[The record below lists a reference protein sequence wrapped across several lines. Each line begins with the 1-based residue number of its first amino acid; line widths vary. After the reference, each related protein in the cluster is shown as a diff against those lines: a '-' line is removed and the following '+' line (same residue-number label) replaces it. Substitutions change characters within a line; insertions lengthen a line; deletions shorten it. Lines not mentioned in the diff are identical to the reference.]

1 MKKEEIMKTILV
13 VDDEKNYLVV
23 MEALLTAEG
32 YDVVTTNNPRKAV
45 AIVQE
50 DPPDLLIT
58 DMKMP
63 HMSGLELMRS
73 VKAMHLSLPVIILT
87 AYGTVETAVSAMKEG
102 ADHYLLKPFDND
114 EMKLVVKRVLDMN
127 TLAEEKSL
135 LKRELSKRIGEDG
148 FIGLSPPM
156 KEISGLIEKIARTRT
171 TVLIEGESGTGKEL
185 VARAIHKASDRSVRP
200 FVAVNCGALTETLL
214 ESELFGHEKGA
225 FTGATARR
233 KGLFEMADGGTLFLD
248 EVGTTSPALQVKLL
262 RVLQERSFER
272 VGGEKK
278 ITVDVRVIA
287 ASNKLLKDLVTQ
299 GVFRDDLLYRL
310 NVFTMK
316 IPPLRERRE
325 DIGPLAAY
333 FAAAFCVEL
342 GKEAKLIPDSVMER
356 LYKYRWPGN
365 VRELRNVIE
374 RAVVVSSLDSLSPS
388 DLPAELSEDASGK
401 GGLPGGSYELKKPL
415 TEAVNDYEKAL
426 ITTALDRAGG
436 VQAAAARLLGIS
448 PTNLQ
453 YKLGKHKLNQP

>member
-1 MKKEEIMKTILV
+1 MKTILV

-23 MEALLTAEG
+23 MEALLTDEG
-32 YDVVTTNNPRKAV
+32 YDVVTANNPRKAV

-50 DPPDLLIT
+50 DPPDLLVT

-73 VKAMHLSLPVIILT
+73 VKAMHPSLPVIILT

-114 EMKLVVKRVLDMN
+114 EMKLVVKRVLEMSS
-127 TLAEEKSL
+127 LAEEKSL

-156 KEISGLIEKIARTRT
+156 KEISGLIEKIAKTRT
-171 TVLIEGESGTGKEL
+171 TVLVEGESGTGKEL
-185 VARAIHKASDRSVRP
+185 VARAIHKASERNTRP

-287 ASNKLLKDLVTQ
+287 ASNRLLKELVLE
-299 GVFRDDLLYRL
+299 GLFREDLLYRL
-310 NVFTMK
+310 NVFTIK

-325 DIGPLAAY
+325 DIGPLASY

-374 RAVVVSSLDSLSPS
+374 RAVVVSSLQSLSPS

-401 GGLPGGSYELKKPL
+401 GSLPGGSYELTKPL
-415 TEAVNDYEKAL
+415 TEAVNEYEKAL
-426 ITTALDRAGG
+426 ISTALDRAGG